1 MKNKKNNIS
10 WGLMAFS
17 FVFLF
22 NPNIA
27 VVDPLPD
34 AIGYILMSVALT
46 RLAMIDE
53 NLYDAKRAFDRLII
67 LDFGKIISVFWIF
80 GMDSLSERNSSLL
93 LWSFVFGVLESIFAI
108 PAFVKLFDGFSSLG
122 NFHSNTAIHG
132 RKNERSK
139 SYTEK
144 IKGFSVFFVAF
155 KAAFTCLPEVAVL
168 GSMSY
173 DDSSAFLNLY
183 RYIGVIRFM
192 CIVPVIIVGFA
203 WLVSAI
209 KYFLRIKKDKD
220 FYFSVNNKYTEK
232 AENRK
237 GEFIIRD
244 VKIATAFFVVGSILT
259 LDFNLDKVNIIPDI
273 LVVVAL
279 AVSLFYFAK
288 VTSLKKT
295 FPIISF
301 VVYAAATVF
310 EDYSRYNFIN
320 NYSYSAIDKNEKAFF
335 LYITMV
341 VAVIIEGICLVVMY
355 SAMAK
360 VINCVIRERTGYV
373 LGREINSEAEDRNIV
388 LVQKRLSKNFSV
400 VLDVVVLAVLADVFC
415 SLYGAFYAFMNKNF
429 GWMSLISVAC
439 GLLLV
444 GMTVK
449 AVSELREAVQTK
461 YMLE

>member
-1 MKNKKNNIS
+1 M
-10 WGLMAFS
+10 
-17 FVFLF
+17 
-22 NPNIA
+22 
-27 VVDPLPD
+27 
-34 AIGYILMSVALT
+34 
-46 RLAMIDE
+46 
-53 NLYDAKRAFDRLII
+53 
-67 LDFGKIISVFWIF
+67 
-80 GMDSLSERNSSLL
+80 
-93 LWSFVFGVLESIFAI
+93 
-108 PAFVKLFDGFSSLG
+108 
-122 NFHSNTAIHG
+122 
-132 RKNERSK
+132 
-139 SYTEK
+139 
-144 IKGFSVFFVAF
+144 
-155 KAAFTCLPEVAVL
+155 
-168 GSMSY
+168 
-173 DDSSAFLNLY
+173 
-183 RYIGVIRFM
+183 
-192 CIVPVIIVGFA
+192 
-203 WLVSAI
+203 
-209 KYFLRIKKDKD
+209 
-220 FYFSVNNKYTEK
+220 
-232 AENRK
+232 
-237 GEFIIRD
+237 
-244 VKIATAFFVVGSILT
+244 
-259 LDFNLDKVNIIPDI
+259 
-273 LVVVAL
+273 
-279 AVSLFYFAK
+279 
-288 VTSLKKT
+288 KKT